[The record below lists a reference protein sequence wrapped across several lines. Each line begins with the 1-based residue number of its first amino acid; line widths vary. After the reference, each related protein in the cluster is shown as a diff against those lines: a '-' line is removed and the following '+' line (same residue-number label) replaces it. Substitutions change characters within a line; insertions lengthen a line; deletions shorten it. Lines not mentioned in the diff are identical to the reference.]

1 MTPWF
6 LRDPNRLKKERAELD
21 ELSRTVVWLV
31 GYDWQFDG
39 GDLCVDAVIHA
50 HDHDYELRISFPS
63 LYPDAPSV
71 VRPRNLQTRIS
82 THQYGGADGPLC
94 LEWGPDNWHQDVTAA
109 QMLISAHKL
118 FDIENPLGKDK
129 QLLVETAPSR
139 HFLTI
144 GQKVRSEWVRWYISK
159 EMQNFFK
166 KQSKL
171 SVGKFKFSLRDTGES
186 WTVLVHEA
194 AILGGEIWSDE
205 QIPKTIP
212 QTKQNY
218 LDVGIWFKTDL
229 DSKVI
234 GKPSNLQEIRNILE
248 SMNASNVL
256 ATDGSSP
263 IEGFQQ
269 SITGVL
275 IIDKDDY
282 LKLFIILSNDKATLV
297 APVSSENEITQS
309 RSPASTA
316 LNKKKVG
323 IVGIGSAGSKI
334 AISLARM
341 GIREFFLVDHD
352 LMLPENIQRHA
363 LDWQSIT
370 QHKVDAMNTAL
381 NQISAD
387 IKTDVSRYHITG
399 QESNAVINGTLIKL
413 SDCDLIIDA
422 TASAK
427 VFNLL
432 SAIARIAN
440 KPLVWLEVFGG
451 GIGGLVARSRPGFD
465 PSPHEMRILYLK
477 YCEDNPGNTSS
488 VNLTDYALET
498 SEGEIITAS
507 DADVA
512 IIAHHAA
519 RLVTDCLLYP
529 ECSKFPYSV
538 YLIGLLKAWVFDAP
552 FSTIPIST
560 ASLSI
565 ATPQQGNTDDIDDEI
580 YSFLCEL
587 FEKKKNESSSAS

>member
-21 ELSRTVVWLV
+21 ELSRTAVWLV
-31 GYDWQFDG
+31 GYDWQLD
-39 GDLCVDAVIHA
+39 GDLCLDAVIHA
-50 HDHDYELRISFPS
+50 HDYDYELRISFPS

-71 VRPRNLQTRIS
+71 VRPRNLQNRIS

-94 LEWGPDNWHQDVTAA
+94 LEWGPDNWQQDVTAA

-118 FDIENPLGKDK
+118 FDIENPLGNNRDI
-129 QLLVETAPSR
+129 LPVTAPSR

-144 GQKVRSEWVRWYISK
+144 GQKVRSKWVRWYVSK
-159 EMQNFFK
+159 TLQDYFK
-166 KQSKL
+166 KQHKL
-171 SVGKFKFSLRDTGES
+171 SVGKFNFSLRDTGES
-186 WTVLVHEA
+186 WTTLIHETK
-194 AILGGEIWSDE
+194 LLEGEIWRDE
-205 QIPKTIP
+205 QIPKSIP
-212 QTKQNY
+212 QTKQSY

-234 GKPSNLQEIRNILE
+234 GQPSNLQEIRKILE
-248 SMNASNVL
+248 NMNVSNLL
-256 ATDGSSP
+256 ATDGASP
-263 IEGFQQ
+263 IEGFQK
-269 SITGVL
+269 SIAGVL
-275 IIDKDDY
+275 IIDRDDN
-282 LKLFIILSNDKATLV
+282 LNLFIILSNDEAILV

-309 RSPASTA
+309 RAPRSTE
-316 LNKKKVG
+316 LNEKKVG
-323 IVGIGSAGSKI
+323 IVGLGSAGSKI

-341 GIREFFLVDHD
+341 GIRSFFLADYD

-370 QHKVDAMNTAL
+370 QHKVDAMSNAL
-381 NQISAD
+381 NQISAE
-387 IKTDVSRYHITG
+387 IKTDVSRFHITG

-422 TASAK
+422 TANAK

-432 SAIARIAN
+432 AAIARIAN

-451 GIGGLVARSRPGFD
+451 GIGGIVARSRPGFD
-465 PSPHEMRILYLK
+465 PSPHDMRSLYLK
-477 YCEDNPGNTSS
+477 YCEDNPDDTSS

-529 ECSKFPYSV
+529 ECSKFPYSM

-565 ATPQQGNTDDIDDEI
+565 ATPQQRNTDDIDDEI

>member
-21 ELSRTVVWLV
+21 ELSRTAAWLV
-31 GYDWQFDG
+31 GYDWQLD
-39 GDLCVDAVIHA
+39 GDLCLDAVIHA
-50 HDHDYELRISFPS
+50 HDYDYELRISFPS
-63 LYPDAPSV
+63 LYPEAPSV
-71 VRPRNLQTRIS
+71 VRPRNLKNRIS

-118 FDIENPLGKDK
+118 FEVENPLGKDT
-129 QLLVETAPSR
+129 QLILETAPSR

-144 GQKVRSEWVRWYISK
+144 GQKVRSEWVRWYLSK
-159 EMQNFFK
+159 KMQEFFK
-166 KQSKL
+166 KQPKL

-194 AILGGEIWSDE
+194 ALLEGEIWRDE
-205 QIPKTIP
+205 QIPKNIP

-248 SMNASNVL
+248 SMNVSNLL

-269 SITGVL
+269 SVTGVL
-275 IIDKDDY
+275 IIDKDDN

-309 RSPASTA
+309 RAPESVK
-316 LNKKKVG
+316 LGERKVG
-323 IVGIGSAGSKI
+323 IVGLGSAGSKI
-334 AISLARM
+334 VISLARM
-341 GIREFFLVDHD
+341 GIQNFFLADYD
-352 LMLPENIQRHA
+352 LMLPENLQRHA
-363 LDWQSIT
+363 LNWQSIT
-370 QHKVDAMNTAL
+370 QHKVDAMSNAL
-381 NQISAD
+381 NQISAE
-387 IKTDVSRYHITG
+387 IKTDVSRFHITG

-422 TASAK
+422 TANTK

-432 SAIARIAN
+432 AAIARIAY

-465 PSPHEMRILYLK
+465 PSPHDMRLLYLK
-477 YCEDNPGNTSS
+477 YCEDNPDNTLS

-512 IIAHHAA
+512 IISHHAA
-519 RLVTDCLLYP
+519 RFVTDCLICP
-529 ECSKFPYSV
+529 ECSRFPYSM

-560 ASLSI
+560 ASLPI
-565 ATPQQGNTDDIDDEI
+565 VNLQQSTDDIDSDT
-580 YSFLCEL
+580 YSFILAL
-587 FEKKKNESSSAS
+587 LEKKKNESSSAS